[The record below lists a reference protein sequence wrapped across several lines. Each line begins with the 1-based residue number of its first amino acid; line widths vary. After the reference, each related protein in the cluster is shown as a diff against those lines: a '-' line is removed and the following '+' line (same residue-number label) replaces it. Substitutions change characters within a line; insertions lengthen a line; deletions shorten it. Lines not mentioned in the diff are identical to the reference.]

1 LIDHRN
7 LFTEYSSDVGLT
19 AIKVADTYPSSL
31 LATFEASN
39 IFRTDFYLQQMPFKN
54 SQFLSTIKI
63 ITKYELIPE
72 IKNGNRT
79 VFENEALRMIM

>member
-7 LFTEYSSDVGLT
+7 LFTEYSTDVGLT
-19 AIKVADTYPSSL
+19 AIKVADTNPRSL
-31 LATFEASN
+31 LATFEASH
-39 IFRTDFYLQQMPFKN
+39 IFRTDFYLQQMLCEN
-54 SQFLSTIKI
+54 TQFLSVIEI
-63 ITKYELIPE
+63 ITKSELIPE